1 MPISYGMLQQATEFS
16 HKKFNSTRRLG
27 VAMVSLAR
35 QVDLRE
41 LFHRTLSAAER
52 KLASVSTG
60 DPTLFGAR
68 QRLTRQLMLARI
80 CCGKL
85 LYLKRWSR
93 ENTHVI
99 FGGDINPCFLIDW
112 PRFRNQILTEW
123 SSRRFTTIA
132 SESDPFEETHPH
144 YETTFDMKMVHACER
159 ILLSQH
165 LREHRLYLNRDVLFM
180 STNEFSFVLRNE
192 KQTFKLGRIS
202 LQWPSHV
209 LPENKASMKRV
220 VEQVKF
226 LIQQK
231 NLDLVSVEKLLHGV
245 VLRAKFAILI
255 ETIARLSSSAIQMK
269 RIDNGSVALM
279 FSKRYLGIDHMKLE
293 ILNES
298 IYLTSTC
305 PCFRLPEKVRG
316 SYNFEFEKDLFV
328 HPRMLYCRV
337 IRDVE
342 ENAVRKLVE
351 EMTDLVLY
359 RHLLMLQA
367 SFGRIG
373 QIPVRAT
380 LKCKGSCLSHTRL
393 LIDICGA
400 GTIEIRVDTN
410 TGCHILVAP
419 WLSRKEIVQEQVALS
434 KLSGNELITR
444 LHKIVHLVFMR
455 ICLSV
460 LGCNPVLSNN
470 FAVGAGN
477 RIVFS
482 FAQNNPISV
491 NWTSA
496 QASNSGFF
504 EALLKEKVSVLRE
517 AMRGDDQRCST
528 PTIALVQEMGY
539 PVRMNSSGY
548 WFMPM
553 NSGNL
558 AFTGRSFSARAGG
571 FFRHLRKEFENFSM
585 LCGYSDFQ
593 ESLPFTHLDPCYA
606 VFHCPNNRYIHV
618 ELECADIMHPR
629 ESSSIV
635 VISTVRVLSQ
645 TFESVFARSSILRK
659 VNDIGGTLTPQV
671 MRRMLLIYWSLSNG
685 WRPIHRHPCAIC
697 PAAPKSFVLSDVF
710 FTFLVSVTDN
720 YEIKVV
726 TRARGTGSISCFAL
740 SELGPVRTTENQML
754 GWIKIQKIENLLRLQ
769 EVDEKCKIL
778 LDTLKWLGV
787 RRVDFL
793 PDQQALSAKNT
804 QEVLRISQNQCQISF
819 DPCPEV
825 NFIAKRLWDIFDN
838 MKDRLS
844 FVKLIAGIIRMPTSS
859 KFFGVFRLFEQL
871 LEPGSNH
878 QVNWSVLV
886 RTTTWEFR
894 EGYPVAVSMRLIV
907 NGQESKIECK
917 NEGIFMTDELGL
929 ERVTDDELLRRI
941 VQYNEVPDD
950 LLSFD

>member
-1 MPISYGMLQQATEFS
+1 
-16 HKKFNSTRRLG
+16 
-27 VAMVSLAR
+27 MVSLAR

-52 KLASVSTG
+52 KLASVSAG
-60 DPTLFGAR
+60 NPTLFGAR
-68 QRLTRQLMLARI
+68 QRLTHQLMLARI

-112 PRFRNQILTEW
+112 PRFRSQILTEW
-123 SSRRFTTIA
+123 SQRRFTTIA
-132 SESDPFEETHPH
+132 LESDPFEEENPH
-144 YETTFDMKMVHACER
+144 NKTNLDMRMVHACEQ

-165 LREHRLYLNRDVLFM
+165 FRGHRLYLNRDVLFIH
-180 STNEFSFVLRNE
+180 TNEFSFVLRNANQIVQLE
-192 KQTFKLGRIS
+192 RIS
-202 LQWPSHV
+202 LQWPGNIS
-209 LPENKASMKRV
+209 PENKSAMKRV

-226 LIQQK
+226 IIRQK
-231 NLDLVSVEKLLHGV
+231 NLDLVSVERLLHGV
-245 VLRAKFAILI
+245 VLRAKFAFLI
-255 ETIARLSSSAIQMK
+255 ETIARLSYGVIQMK
-269 RIDNGSVALM
+269 RVDNGCVDLM
-279 FSKRYLGIDHMKLE
+279 FSKRYLGMNHMKLE
-293 ILNES
+293 ILNEN

-316 SYNFEFEKDLFV
+316 SYNFEFDKDLFV
-328 HPRMLYCRV
+328 HSRMLYCRV

-342 ENAVRKLVE
+342 ENTVRKLIE
-351 EMTDLVLY
+351 EMTDIVLY
-359 RHLLMLQA
+359 RHLLILQA

-380 LKCKGSCLSHTRL
+380 LKCSGSCLSHTRL
-393 LIDICGA
+393 LIDIFGA
-400 GTIEIRVDTN
+400 GAIEIRVDTN

-434 KLSGNELITR
+434 KLSGNELITC

-477 RIVFS
+477 RIIFS
-482 FAQNNPISV
+482 FAQNKPISI
-491 NWTSA
+491 NWNSA
-496 QASNSGFF
+496 QVSQSGFF
-504 EALLKEKVSVLRE
+504 EALLNEKVSVLRGE
-517 AMRGDDQRCST
+517 IGSMLREDQMCYAQN
-528 PTIALVQEMGY
+528 IAIVQEMAA
-539 PVRMNSSGY
+539 PVHMNSSGY
-548 WFMPM
+548 WSMPV
-553 NSGNL
+553 NSGSL
-558 AFTGRSFSARAGG
+558 SFTGRSFPARAGG
-571 FFRHLRKEFENFSM
+571 FFRYLRKEIDNFSM
-585 LCGYSDFQ
+585 LCGFSDFQ
-593 ESLPFTHLDPCYA
+593 ESLPFTRPDPCYA
-606 VFHCPNNRYIHV
+606 VFHCPNGRYIHV
-618 ELECADIMHPR
+618 ELECADIMHPP

-635 VISTVRVLSQ
+635 VIPPVRVLSQ
-645 TFESVFARSSILRK
+645 TFESVFTRSSILRK
-659 VNDIGGTLTPQV
+659 VNDLEGTLTPQV

-685 WRPIHRHPCAIC
+685 WRPIPHHLCAIY
-697 PAAPKSFVLSDVF
+697 PATAKSFVLSDVF

-726 TRARGTGSISCFAL
+726 TRARGTGPITCFAL
-740 SELGPVRTTENQML
+740 SELGPVRTTDNQMF
-754 GWIKIQKIENLLRLQ
+754 GWTKLQKIETLLRLQ
-769 EVDEKCKIL
+769 EVDDKCKIV
-778 LDTLKWLGV
+778 LDALKWLGV

-793 PDQQALSAKNT
+793 ADQQALSAKNT
-804 QEVLRISQNQCQISF
+804 QEVLQISQNHCQISF
-819 DPCPEV
+819 DPCPAV
-825 NFIAKRLWDIFDN
+825 NFIARRLWDIFDN
-838 MKDRLS
+838 MKDRLL
-844 FVKLIAGIIRMPTSS
+844 FVKLIAGIIRMPNSS

-886 RTTTWEFR
+886 RTNTWELR
-894 EGYPVAVSMRLIV
+894 EGFPVGVSMRVIV

-917 NEGIFMTDELGL
+917 NEGIFMTDELGP